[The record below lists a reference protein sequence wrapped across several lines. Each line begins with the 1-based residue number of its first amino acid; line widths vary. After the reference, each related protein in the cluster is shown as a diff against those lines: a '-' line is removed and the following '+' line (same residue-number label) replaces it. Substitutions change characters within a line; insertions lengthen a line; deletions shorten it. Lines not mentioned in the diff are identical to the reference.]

1 MWIED
6 YRTANDL
13 ELDEFARR
21 VNQVG
26 RKMRP
31 PLRGTV
37 SDTLIYMLERAK
49 VPRTHPR
56 IAAAIATVCRATPE
70 QYDSIVADVHKG
82 TWRYT
87 DLSRNAVKAVETPAA
102 KQVVKVD
109 DGARIIQ
116 RYASIQNAAYCNDLS
131 SDTVK
136 ARCEHKLKREF
147 SESCPFTYRYAREWD
162 KMTPEQKLKDIGVT
176 VNE

>member
-6 YRTANDL
+6 YREAKGL
-13 ELDEFARR
+13 ELDDFARR
-21 VNQVG
+21 VNQIG

-70 QYDSIVADVHKG
+70 QYDSIVSDAHRG
-82 TWRYT
+82 TWEYR
-87 DLSRNAVKAVETPAA
+87 DVSRNTATCIKKYED
-102 KQVVKVD
+102 KVVKID
-109 DGARIIQ
+109 DSARIVQ
-116 RYASIQNAAYCNDLS
+116 RYVSIQNAAYCNDLS

-147 SESCPFTYRYAREWD
+147 SASCPFTYRYAREWD